1 MLQTPGFDAPE
12 EAVPNRLS
20 PRFREAHAKWRMREK
35 PSKEGAEVTTAPM
48 SVPKAKVVRTKAVG
62 RGKVSRRRGGGGV
75 EMPDVKDGRS
85 LVVNKP
91 PAGRQLSL
99 AEAGRSKLHQGQKLV
114 VAGLFA
120 GVGGIELGLHRAGH
134 ETVLLC
140 ENEPGAMEVLRTRF
154 PGVDLHGDVC
164 KLEELPPEVSLV
176 TAGFP
181 CQDLS
186 QAGKTAGIEG
196 SRSGLVGQVFR
207 LVEQRPVRWL
217 LLENVPFM
225 LQLSRGRAM
234 EVIIA
239 RLEQLG
245 YRWAY
250 RVVDSR
256 SFGVPQRRERV
267 YLLASKTEDPRAVL
281 FADDLGV
288 PKNLEWSKTRSF
300 GFYWTEGIRGL
311 GAAVE
316 AVPTLKGGSTIGI
329 PSPPAVVLPSREIV
343 TPSIRDAERM
353 QGFPPDWTLPTTK
366 VTRASHRWKLVGNAV
381 TVDAA
386 EWIGGRL
393 VSPGSYDDSRD
404 VGLEQGT
411 SPWPRAAYNV
421 GKGRFV
427 ASVSA
432 YPRHTEREP
441 LHKFLEQPRSLLSA
455 KATRGFFSRAK
466 QSSLKFPPGFL
477 EAVEAHLER
486 VERAAADAVESKA
499 PSKTERSKA
508 VA

>member
-1 MLQTPGFDAPE
+1 M
-12 EAVPNRLS
+12 
-20 PRFREAHAKWRMREK
+20 
-35 PSKEGAEVTTAPM
+35 
-48 SVPKAKVVRTKAVG
+48 
-62 RGKVSRRRGGGGV
+62 GKSC
-75 EMPDVKDGRS
+75 VKGGRS
-85 LVVNKP
+85 LVVSKKP
-91 PAGRQLSL
+91 SGGQLSL
-99 AEAGRSKLHQGQKLV
+99 ARSKGHDVPPRRKLT

-134 ETVLLC
+134 KTVLLC
-140 ENEPGAMEVLRTRF
+140 ENEPGAMEVLKARF
-154 PGVDLHGDVC
+154 HGMELHRDIC
-164 KLEELPPEVSLV
+164 TLEELPAEVNLV

-196 SRSGLVGQVFR
+196 ARSGLVGQVFR
-207 LVEQRPVRWL
+207 LIEKTPPRWL

-225 LQLSRGRAM
+225 LQLARGRAM

-239 RLEQLG
+239 ALERLEFH
-245 YRWAY
+245 WAY

-256 SFGVPQRRERV
+256 AFGVPQRRERV
-267 YLLASKTEDPRAVL
+267 YLLASRTEDPRAVL
-281 FADDLGV
+281 FADDMGV
-288 PKNLEWSKTRSF
+288 PPDITWTQSRSF

-329 PSPPAVVLPSREIV
+329 PSPPAIILPNGLIV

-353 QGFPPDWTLPTTK
+353 QGFPPDWTTPAMNVART
-366 VTRASHRWKLVGNAV
+366 SHRWKLVGNAV

-386 EWIGGRL
+386 EWIGDRL
-393 VSPGSYDDSRD
+393 ITPGSYDDSGDARLD
-404 VGLEQGT
+404 PGT

-421 GKGRFV
+421 GAGRFV

-432 YPRHTEREP
+432 YPRHTAREP
-441 LHKFLEQPRSLLSA
+441 LHKFLEHPRNLLSA
-455 KATRGFFSRAK
+455 KATRGFYGRAQK
-466 QSSLKFPPGFL
+466 SSLNFPPGFL
-477 EAVEAHLER
+477 EAVRTHLDR
-486 VERAAADAVESKA
+486 MERAAAHVANAEA
-499 PSKTERSKA
+499 ATEAEGSQV